1 MSTPSRAMLAGAMT
15 ALVAAGCT
23 PRPAA
28 PPAPSP
34 AARAAAETLA
44 RLLNS
49 DNGLMVRTCSIS
61 DDAPEVEA
69 ALRARQRGPALPA
82 HQAEALRRGGL
93 QVVRVRADEV
103 EGLLDAL
110 GAAPLDLAAW
120 YGQVLEWREVAARPI
135 EGELVLVGADGLR
148 RFGAGKLRLMIRS
161 WTVATENGPSL
172 YLEIVPRFAR
182 EVPQLSRLLGE
193 RGEPGEPL
201 EGLAIELFLEAGEAC
216 VLTCQ
221 APEAGGQSTAGEYL
235 LSSPPQRSVLVLVP
249 SIPARLFEP
258 YGAAAASP

>member
-1 MSTPSRAMLAGAMT
+1 MSTPSRAILAGAMT
-15 ALVAAGCT
+15 ALVASGCT
-23 PRPAA
+23 PRAAA
-28 PPAPSP
+28 PPEPSP

-49 DNGLMVRTCSIS
+49 DNGLMVRTCTIS
-61 DDAPEVEA
+61 GEAPQVEA
-69 ALRARQRGPALPA
+69 ALLARRHGPALPA
-82 HQAEALRRGGL
+82 PQAESLRRGGL
-93 QVVRVRADEV
+93 RLVRVRADEV
-103 EGLLDAL
+103 ERLLDEL

-135 EGELVLVGADGLR
+135 EGELVLAGPDGLR
-148 RFGAGKLRLMIRS
+148 RFGAGKLRLMIRG

-172 YLEIVPRFAR
+172 YVEIVPRFAR
-182 EVPQLSRLLGE
+182 EVPQLSRLLGV
-193 RGEPGEPL
+193 RGDAGEPL
-201 EGLAIELFLEAGEAC
+201 ESLAIELFLEAGEAC

-221 APEAGGQSTAGEYL
+221 APDTGGPPTAGEYL